1 MAEPQYRYGGP
12 IPESVQR
19 LKKRREGRA
28 SSLYA
33 TVMRGRARNGD
44 AAAARTSSLQPSCE
58 QMAALAA
65 MGPYLPGVHSSAPPG
80 FPEPGHFPP
89 GHGPGSSR

>member
-1 MAEPQYRYGGP
+1 MAEPQYRFGGP
-12 IPESVQR
+12 VPERAQW
-19 LKKRREGRA
+19 LKKRREWRA

-33 TVMRGRARNGD
+33 TVKRGRARDRD

-65 MGPYLPGVHSSAPPG
+65 MGPYLQGVHSSAPPG
-80 FPEPGHFPP
+80 FAEPGRFPP

>member
-1 MAEPQYRYGGP
+1 MAEPQYRFGGP
-12 IPESVQR
+12 VPERAQW
-19 LKKRREGRA
+19 LKKRREWRA

-33 TVMRGRARNGD
+33 TVKRGRARDRD

-65 MGPYLPGVHSSAPPG
+65 MAPYLQGVHSSVPPG
-80 FPEPGHFPP
+80 FAEPGRFPP
-89 GHGPGSSR
+89 GHGQGSSR